1 MNSEIESG
9 QLFIFN
15 KDLNTFESFGEI
27 TEAELTSANEE
38 SETSPSERLKY
49 FNNAFTA
56 SFEATTENIN
66 KYTFYLLIGQKYKIP
81 NNWLKRHGQ
90 SMNRRTIKRTPAII
104 KRIKRF
110 RRWRKKQR

>member
-15 KDLNTFESFGEI
+15 KDLNTFESIGEI

-38 SETSPSERLKY
+38 PETSPSERLKY
-49 FNNAFTA
+49 FNGAFEA
-56 SFEATTENIN
+56 SFETTIENIN

-90 SMNRRTIKRTPAII
+90 PMNRRTIKKTPAII

>member
-15 KDLNTFESFGEI
+15 KDLNAFESIGEI

-38 SETSPSERLKY
+38 PERLKY
-49 FNNAFTA
+49 FNSAFEE
-56 SFEATTENIN
+56 SFEATMGNVN
-66 KYTFYLLIGQKYKIP
+66 KYTFYLLIGQKYRIP

-90 SMNRRTIKRTPAII
+90 PMNRKMIKKTPAII
-104 KRIKRF
+104 KRIKRYRKRF
-110 RRWRKKQR
+110 RRWKKKQR

>member
-15 KDLNTFESFGEI
+15 KNLNAFESIGEI

-38 SETSPSERLKY
+38 PETKQSERLKY
-49 FNNAFTA
+49 FNSAFEGL
-56 SFEATTENIN
+56 FEATMENFN
-66 KYTFYLLIGQKYKIP
+66 EYTFYLLIGQKYRIP

-90 SMNRRTIKRTPAII
+90 PMNRRTIKKTPAII

-110 RRWRKKQR
+110 RKWRKK

>member
-15 KDLNTFESFGEI
+15 EDLNAFESIGEI

-38 SETSPSERLKY
+38 PETSPSERLKY
-49 FNNAFTA
+49 FNDAFEA
-56 SFEATTENIN
+56 SFEATIENIN
-66 KYTFYLLIGQKYKIP
+66 KYTLYLLIGQKYRIP

-90 SMNRRTIKRTPAII
+90 PMNRRTIKRTPAII
-104 KRIKRF
+104 KRF